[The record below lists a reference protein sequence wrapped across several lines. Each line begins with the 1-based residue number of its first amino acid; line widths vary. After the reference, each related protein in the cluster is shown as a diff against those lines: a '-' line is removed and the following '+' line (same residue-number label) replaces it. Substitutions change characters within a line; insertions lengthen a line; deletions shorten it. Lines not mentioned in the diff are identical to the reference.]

1 MKEEIP
7 ATVALVGLMG
17 AGKSAIGRRL
27 ASRLAV
33 PFFDS
38 DAEIEAEMGMSI
50 AEMFDQE
57 GEKAFRLGERSVI
70 KRLLSGPG
78 HILAT
83 GGGAFVESETRAEFM
98 GRAITVWLRADLEVI
113 FDRVSRKNNR
123 PLLQSANPKQVLADL
138 IELRYPFYALADII
152 IDSNEGPHEQVVDS
166 IIEQL
171 MISGSPLIA
180 RSVQNQDEVG

>member
-1 MKEEIP
+1 
-7 ATVALVGLMG
+7 
-17 AGKSAIGRRL
+17 
-27 ASRLAV
+27 
-33 PFFDS
+33 
-38 DAEIEAEMGMSI
+38 
-50 AEMFDQE
+50 
-57 GEKAFRLGERSVI
+57 
-70 KRLLSGPG
+70 
-78 HILAT
+78 
-83 GGGAFVESETRAEFM
+83 
-98 GRAITVWLRADLEVI
+98 DLEVI